1 LRRAPSSPPGACD
14 GDDTAE
20 QKFPGERWT
29 DARISASA
37 ASCLRAP
44 GNRSS
49 VPLAASATTRRARVR
64 ASARPDRLGSTR
76 GRGGSG
82 GAQAWR
88 VMDGV
93 PMVGAMSSSRW
104 EAATKLTRR
113 LLLPTPESPMR
124 RILKEHSWPPPL
136 LPAPGDPI
144 PPLGFRPIRR
154 RSGAG
159 RNAGPGPG
167 PARGRRGGGIEA
179 RAGSGQ
185 GEKRARGASWADSC
199 VVVLALTGGEA
210 LGDGWSSYLWQAGRE
225 RGKRRA
231 LGPQARRPAECRA
244 RRAGCIA
251 GGIPWP
257 DSGCFGCSAACRGG
271 VARNLP
277 AAAASGSGGAGW

>member
-1 LRRAPSSPPGACD
+1 M
-14 GDDTAE
+14 
-20 QKFPGERWT
+20 
-29 DARISASA
+29 
-37 ASCLRAP
+37 
-44 GNRSS
+44 
-49 VPLAASATTRRARVR
+49 
-64 ASARPDRLGSTR
+64 DR
-76 GRGGSG
+76 RGGARG
-82 GAQAWR
+82 EGVEER
-88 VMDGV
+88 RRGGV

-225 RGKRRA
+225 RERKA
-231 LGPQARRPAECRA
+231 ARA
-244 RRAGCIA
+244 RATGQAAGRVPSPA
-251 GGIPWP
+251 GGLR
-257 DSGCFGCSAACRGG
+257 RGWDPL
-271 VARNLP
+271 A
-277 AAAASGSGGAGW
+277 